1 MAVFVKQ
8 RLEGVARMNVKI
20 YGAGVAGT
28 FLYFLL
34 KQAGFDVSICE
45 RRRSSPDCRCAW
57 GITYN
62 EAKALYK
69 EIDVNLDE
77 YVLVRPANVIV
88 NGVAFKNKN
97 VVVFDKKRLLED
109 LWRRMDIED
118 VKAVKAQQADVLV
131 DATGYERALL
141 PKIEND
147 NLYPTAQTVEEH
159 DADENIYVYAKGAT
173 GYAWAFPLGDRR
185 WHVGVGEAEG
195 NFSALLNGL
204 REKYGFK
211 VNNELFCRCDAFV
224 RLLAPSKCRPFVVGN
239 VVGVGE
245 SIGCVSGAGEG
256 NAPSLRCA
264 KLFYECLKA
273 GHFEDYERR
282 VLRHFRWIENE
293 HKFVEL
299 VQQGKL
305 WRALPLL
312 PRIVAVES
320 KRAVGHSVA
329 DVRALLKLI
338 LRS

>member
-1 MAVFVKQ
+1 MSLKVQ
-8 RLEGVARMNVKI
+8 I

-34 KQAGFDVSICE
+34 KQAGFDVGICE
-45 RRRSSPDCRCAW
+45 RRRSPDCRCAW
-57 GITYN
+57 GITYD

-77 YVLVRPANVIV
+77 YVLVRPEYVVI

-97 VVVFDKKRLLED
+97 VVIFDKKRLLED
-109 LWRRMDIED
+109 LWGRMDLKDAETLS
-118 VKAVKAQQADVLV
+118 AQQADILV

-147 NLYPTAQTVEEH
+147 RLYPTMQTVETH
-159 DADENIYVYAKGAT
+159 DADENIYVYARGAT
-173 GYAWAFPLGDRR
+173 GYAWAFPLGDKR

-204 REKYGFK
+204 REKYGFE
-211 VNNELFCRCDAFV
+211 VNDKLSCRCDALI
-224 RLLAPSKCRPFVVGN
+224 RLLPPSKCRPFIVGK

-264 KLFYECLKA
+264 KLLYECLRS
-273 GHFEDYERR
+273 GRLEDYERR
-282 VLRHFRWIENE
+282 VLKHFRWIENE
-293 HKFVEL
+293 HKFVEA
-299 VQQGKL
+299 VQQGRL

-312 PRIVAVES
+312 PKIVAVES

-338 LRS
+338 LRG